1 MDERA
6 PSGMAKGMAV
16 NIRVQRDALGTVPC
30 PHGADLLF
38 AHMDCAP
45 IIWSC
50 ICSLSR
56 VRYP

>member
-1 MDERA
+1 
-6 PSGMAKGMAV
+6 MAV

-50 ICSLSR
+50 VCSLSR